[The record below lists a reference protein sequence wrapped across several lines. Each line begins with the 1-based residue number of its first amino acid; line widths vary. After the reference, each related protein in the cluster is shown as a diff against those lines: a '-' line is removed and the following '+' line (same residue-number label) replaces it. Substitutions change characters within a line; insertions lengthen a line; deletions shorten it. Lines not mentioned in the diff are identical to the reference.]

1 MTPGAL
7 SDARLLRDL
16 NEQLGALQR
25 DVAQQVG
32 ALTVLGF
39 GVPSAVMR
47 VRLLKLRARDQESLR
62 LIPSPLP

>member
-39 GVPSAVMR
+39 GVLSAVMR